1 MTTGSIIDTL
11 LERLTSEEWGIL
23 ERTDFVM
30 DAKYNLA
37 QQFGDMNMVASPVL
51 IADGSYIEDWTT
63 AGEIDG
69 GVTVDLVTGT
79 ITASDIGQY
88 LVGIKMSMDVEM
100 NHDYVL
106 TVEFGNGES
115 MVIEEGMG
123 IQMDII
129 TMAGVGM
136 RITITYDGLKQ
147 GVLVTADLL
156 FGVEVLDTNLGAVL
170 IGRHQ
175 SGFISVAPVS
185 ASSILGVPLERH
197 HNYPQ
202 WCVHHN
208 K

>member
-170 IGRHQ
+170 IG
-175 SGFISVAPVS
+175 
-185 ASSILGVPLERH
+185 
-197 HNYPQ
+197 
-202 WCVHHN
+202 
-208 K
+208 